1 MRGNLARSL
10 ALGVLCLASGAQAG
24 VSKDIVAGDRRSAA
38 SVQSQNAYA
47 AYVSP
52 ADKVFHVSTSGSD
65 SAGDGSAAK
74 PWRTVVRSVRGL
86 PPGSTVYIH
95 AGTYDATQVDLA
107 SASALDGTATA
118 PITLR
123 GAPGESRP
131 VLKSNGSSPIFH
143 LNRRYWILDGLELDG
158 RYVRSHAVL
167 FRSDHLT
174 LRNSLVRDASLDAL
188 NVKAQHVLIQGNEIR
203 NTFEHTAGS
212 ARGVACSTHT
222 DCSAGSFCKPEYDT
236 SNTLR
241 RYCRER
247 DDGHAIVVL
256 SDSHSVLVKGNVI
269 HDNTGDGL
277 QCAGPL
283 YGYTA
288 GTRPADITM
297 EDNDIFTSPAHQ
309 GVVEEATD
317 IKDCDFITLRRERYH
332 GFRAAR
338 RADGTLAGGGAAIFH
353 FDAQGI
359 RVEDSEISDSCMGLG
374 LGNSASDPL
383 ANVVIAR
390 TRFHHFYTGEKG
402 CGTTGTSGTAL
413 YVQKLTGGDFFHNT
427 FSQAGRTAVLVSSAG
442 WTVRNVDFW
451 NNIVSLS
458 APGSRWLVMDGAYLV
473 DFESDGNL
481 FSHSDGSAA
490 HFTCSFSQGVKD
502 LSGWRGSA
510 CAIGGLTMRDP
521 SSAVASAAFTQEAAG
536 DLTLQAT
543 SPAVDTAMNNTG
555 ATFCGGMPDKGAM
568 ERCASGGTDGGT
580 QTPESGDL
588 LWQQQ
593 LGTPSDEYGYA
604 VTADP
609 NGGVY
614 VAGYSTGALDF
625 DNQGGRDAVVR
636 RYSASGTRD
645 WGRQL
650 GGVGDDH
657 AYGVAATTTAVV
669 VGGHATS
676 GLAGEAYLGGAFDGF
691 VAKYNTLG
699 TREWVRMVGTSAED
713 SVRAVATDGTDF
725 LVAGYTTG
733 SLQAT
738 NAGMKD
744 AFVARYSATGTLLW
758 VRMLGTSTDDLAHG
772 VAADS
777 SGNVYVAGVTS
788 GSLPGNA
795 TSGGQDV
802 FVAKYSAQGTLAWV
816 RQWGSP
822 GSDIAQDVE
831 VDSTGAIIVG
841 GTTTGAL
848 AFDNQGGTDAFV
860 SRWTS
865 GGVREWGRQLGTAA
879 DESGYGVATDANGTV
894 YLAGSST
901 GALVT
906 GYAGGYDGFLVRYA
920 SDGTRGWMQHVG
932 SAADEVVLGA
942 ASRAGNGVYLVG
954 GTMGTLPGQ
963 TSAGG
968 KDLLM
973 SRFAP

>member
-1 MRGNLARSL
+1 MRGNVARSL
-10 ALGVLCLASGAQAG
+10 ALAMLCMASSAPAA

-38 SVQSQNAYA
+38 TVQSQNAYA
-47 AYVSP
+47 GYVSP
-52 ADKVFHVSTSGSD
+52 ADKVFHVSTTGSD
-65 SAGDGSAAK
+65 STGDGSAAK

-95 AGTYDATQVDLA
+95 AGTYDATQVDFA

-158 RYVRSHAVL
+158 RYARVHPVL

-212 ARGVACSTHT
+212 ARGVACTAHT
-222 DCSAGSFCKPEYDT
+222 DCSAGSFCKPEYDS
-236 SNTLR
+236 SNVLR

-288 GTRPADITM
+288 GTRPVDITL
-297 EDNDIFTSPAHQ
+297 EDNDMFTSPANQ

-338 RADGTLAGGGAAIFH
+338 QANGSLNGGGAAIFH
-353 FDAQGI
+353 FSAQGM
-359 RVEDSEISDSCMGLG
+359 RVEDSEIFDSCMGLG
-374 LGNSASDPL
+374 LGNSATDPL

-402 CGTTGTSGTAL
+402 CGTSGTSGTAL

-427 FSQAGRTAVLVSSAG
+427 FSQAGRTAVLISSAG
-442 WTVRNVDFW
+442 WTVRNLDFW

-458 APGSRWLVMDGAYLV
+458 ASGSRWLVTDGDFLV

-481 FSHSDGSAA
+481 FSHADGSAA
-490 HFTCSFSQGVKD
+490 HFTCDFQQGLKD
-502 LSGWRGSA
+502 LSAWRGST
-510 CAIGGLTMRDP
+510 CALGGLTLRDP
-521 SSAVASAAFTQEAAG
+521 TSSVASAAFTQEAAG
-536 DLTLQAT
+536 DLTLLAA
-543 SPAVDTAMNNTG
+543 SPAVDTAMNNT
-555 ATFCGGMPDKGAM
+555 AASFCGGAPDKGAM
-568 ERCASGGTDGGT
+568 ERCASAPPPPTGG
-580 QTPESGDL
+580 EL
-588 LWQQQ
+588 LWQRQM
-593 LGTPSDEYGYA
+593 GTVADEYGYA
-604 VTADP
+604 VTTDP
-609 NGGVY
+609 NGGAY
-614 VAGYSTGALDF
+614 VVGYSLGAFDY
-625 DNQGGRDAVVR
+625 DNQGGRDAVLR
-636 RYSASGTRD
+636 HYSAAGDRD

-650 GGVGDDH
+650 GAAGDEQSF
-657 AYGVAATTTAVV
+657 GVAATASAVV
-669 VGGHATS
+669 MGGQAS
-676 GLAGEAYLGGAFDGF
+676 GGVAGEAYAGGTFDGF

-699 TREWVRMVGTSAED
+699 TREWVRMLGTAAED

-725 LVAGYTTG
+725 LVAGYTAG

-738 NAGMKD
+738 NAGLKD
-744 AFVARYSATGTLLW
+744 AFVAKYSAAGTLLW
-758 VRMLGTSTDDLAHG
+758 VRMLGTASDDLAHG
-772 VAADS
+772 VATDS
-777 SGNVYVAGVTS
+777 SGNVYVAGVTGGALQGAS
-788 GSLPGNA
+788 S
-795 TSGGQDV
+795 SGGQDV

-816 RQWGSP
+816 RQWGST
-822 GSDIAQDVE
+822 GNDIAQDVE
-831 VDSTGAIIVG
+831 VDGTGAIVVG
-841 GTTTGAL
+841 GSTTGAL
-848 AFDNQGGTDAFV
+848 AYTNQGGSDAFV

-865 GGVREWGRQLGTAA
+865 AGVLEWARQLGTAA
-879 DESGYGVATDANGTV
+879 DESGYGVATDSTGTV

-901 GALVT
+901 GTLAP
-906 GYAGGYDGFLVRYA
+906 GYMGGYDGYLVRYA
-920 SDGTRGWMQHVG
+920 SDGTRGWTQHLG
-932 SAADEVVLGA
+932 SAADEVVLGVA
-942 ASRAGNGVYLVG
+942 TRTGNGVYLVG
-954 GTMGTLPGQ
+954 GTLGTLPGQ

-968 KDLLM
+968 KDLFLG
-973 SRFAP
+973 RFAQ